1 MTRDA
6 LLAAAEEGHLI
17 AEVALLGQ
25 LQYSQNQRLGMIIQA
40 LNAQQG
46 TLSYMAMDEPNRRR
60 LEHRG
65 ATRGARAH
73 DVPGRWRGPHR
84 ERQVEPWNSTTSW
97 PRSATTFLVRSRV
110 GSALRKA
117 SRCLFSTRA
126 IPLVVALGAIMA
138 MARQTFPVGALVQAF
153 LTLGIAK
160 AAIQFWPDIVSG
172 TTAQINAFASVLGVD
187 GADPFEVIA
196 AGGALASLAFN
207 HADAAAGYFSG
218 WITSIFYFLA
228 GIVIII
234 CYAVISGL
242 SLLAWVEFWAAA
254 IILFPLVAMLGIA
267 GFSQAAFVPISFLLS
282 STMRIAAIAM
292 IAGYGS
298 DLMAEYALP
307 DMTDTVTWLN
317 GFAAIILAGVLCLL
331 TYGCNRLILSIL
343 MGRPG
348 FTIGAATLLE
358 HDLRGRVYGGEPR
371 FRCCGQQWRWRCRW
385 SNDVQSRQW
394 WWWAGGRPR
403 RCESYPGELEDHD
416 AMRFL
421 RRHGSGMISLS
432 PGEAIGYSIGRGL
445 ARLIFLVLDLI
456 WTVLKIGYRA
466 AVWAL
471 YRYRMRRLVRAADN
485 VIQLAVRRRDE
496 ERG

>member
-1 MTRDA
+1 
-6 LLAAAEEGHLI
+6 
-17 AEVALLGQ
+17 
-25 LQYSQNQRLGMIIQA
+25 
-40 LNAQQG
+40 
-46 TLSYMAMDEPNRRR
+46 
-60 LEHRG
+60 
-65 ATRGARAH
+65 
-73 DVPGRWRGPHR
+73 
-84 ERQVEPWNSTTSW
+84 
-97 PRSATTFLVRSRV
+97 
-110 GSALRKA
+110 
-117 SRCLFSTRA
+117 
-126 IPLVVALGAIMA
+126 MA

-331 TYGCNRLILSIL
+331 TYGCNKLILSIL

-348 FTIGAATLLE
+348 FTIGAATLLSTIS
-358 HDLRGRVYGGEPR
+358 GAGSMVASRVSGAAGSSGGGGAAGATTAR
-371 FRCCGQQWRWRCRW
+371 
-385 SNDVQSRQW
+385 
-394 WWWAGGRPR
+394 AGG
-403 RCESYPGELEDHD
+403 
-416 AMRFL
+416 
-421 RRHGSGMISLS
+421 SG
-432 PGEAIGYSIGRGL
+432 GGQAAGHVG
-445 ARLIFLVLDLI
+445 ARATPVNSR
-456 WTVLKIGYRA
+456 TTTP
-466 AVWAL
+466 
-471 YRYRMRRLVRAADN
+471 
-485 VIQLAVRRRDE
+485 
-496 ERG
+496 